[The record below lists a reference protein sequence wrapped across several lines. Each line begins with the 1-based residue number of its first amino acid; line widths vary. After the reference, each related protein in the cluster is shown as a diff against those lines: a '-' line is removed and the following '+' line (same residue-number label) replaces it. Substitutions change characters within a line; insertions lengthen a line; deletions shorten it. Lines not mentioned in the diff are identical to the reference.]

1 MLRNAFDM
9 LATEGTLRQLLRQ
22 LSFAKTP
29 TDAMRVNVENSL
41 SVTSIS
47 AAPVFAG
54 NSNNTMVN
62 AVNQPAHWGS
72 VSWNSVDARYQYGE
86 QLIGNYIQ
94 NRERWVI
101 S

>member
-9 LATEGTLRQLLRQ
+9 LATEGTLKQLLRQ
-22 LSFAKTP
+22 LSFARTA
-29 TDAMRVNVENSL
+29 TDQLRVSVDNSPNVTQAGIFN
-41 SVTSIS
+41 
-47 AAPVFAG
+47 G
-54 NSNNTMVN
+54 NSNTSMS
-62 AVNQPAHWGS
+62 AAANQPAHWGP